1 MISRSSRLGCGGG
14 RRGGR
19 GEGLHVEEV
28 VVVVVVVED
37 EDEETGGVGATAGLD
52 GRTVF
57 SGVNHAKK
65 FDGLFSSVL
74 AWRSIFKRRC
84 STFFK

>member
-1 MISRSSRLGCGGG
+1 MV
-14 RRGGR
+14 
-19 GEGLHVEEV
+19 VEE
-28 VVVVVVVED
+28 
-37 EDEETGGVGATAGLD
+37 EETGGVAATAGLD

-74 AWRSIFKRRC
+74 AWRSIFRRRC